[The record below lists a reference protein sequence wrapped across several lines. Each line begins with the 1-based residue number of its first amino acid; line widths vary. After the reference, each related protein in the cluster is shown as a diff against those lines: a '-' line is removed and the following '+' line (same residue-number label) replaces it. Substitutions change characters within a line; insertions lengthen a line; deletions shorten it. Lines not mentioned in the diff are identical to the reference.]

1 MAKENKSVKNFPNLR
16 FPGFEGEWRFTN
28 LGNCAYSFEYGMN
41 ASAIKFDGEN
51 RYIRITDIDEAS
63 SKYKPEFPVSPNG
76 QLLDK
81 YLVSE
86 NDILFARTGASTG
99 KSYLYHKDDGK
110 LYFAGFLIRAK
121 IKEEFNSYFVFT
133 QTKTIHYYKWV
144 QLMSMRSGQPG
155 INLQEYACY
164 SFHIPS
170 KKEQDKIASFLL
182 FVDERIQTQK
192 KIIEQLKTLMKASR
206 EKIFSK
212 KLRFK
217 NENNDFYSEW
227 KSTKLKNISQIFDGT
242 HQTPKYVKKG
252 VPFYSVENL
261 TANNF
266 SVTKYIS
273 EEVFIKENN
282 RVKIEKGDILMTRIG
297 DIGTV
302 KYIDWNVNASFY
314 VSLALIKSNNDNN
327 SKYLA
332 QYISS
337 DKFQNE
343 LWNRTI
349 HVAFPKKI
357 NLGEIGECL
366 LKIPCIEEQT
376 KIANFLS
383 SIQEK
388 IETEKQ
394 ILEKLEQ
401 QKKFL
406 MANLFV

>member
-1 MAKENKSVKNFPNLR
+1 M
-16 FPGFEGEWRFTN
+16 
-28 LGNCAYSFEYGMN
+28 
-41 ASAIKFDGEN
+41 
-51 RYIRITDIDEAS
+51 
-63 SKYKPEFPVSPNG
+63 
-76 QLLDK
+76 
-81 YLVSE
+81 
-86 NDILFARTGASTG
+86 
-99 KSYLYHKDDGK
+99 
-110 LYFAGFLIRAK
+110 
-121 IKEEFNSYFVFT
+121 
-133 QTKTIHYYKWV
+133 
-144 QLMSMRSGQPG
+144 
-155 INLQEYACY
+155 
-164 SFHIPS
+164 
-170 KKEQDKIASFLL
+170 
-182 FVDERIQTQK
+182 
-192 KIIEQLKTLMKASR
+192 KIIEKLETLMKASR
-206 EKIFSK
+206 ENIFSQ

-217 NENNDFYSEW
+217 NENDGFYSEW
-227 KSTKLKNISQIFDGT
+227 KSTQLKNITQIFDGT

-252 VPFYSVENL
+252 VPFYSVENV

-273 EEVFIKENN
+273 EEVFTKENN

-302 KYIDWNVNASFY
+302 KYIDWNVKASFY
-314 VSLALIKSNNDNN
+314 VSLALIKNNNN
-327 SKYLA
+327 YHSKYLA

-337 DKFQNE
+337 EKFQNE

-366 LKIPCIEEQT
+366 LKIPCIEEQI

-394 ILEKLEQ
+394 ILEKLEL

-406 MANLFV
+406 LGNLFV

>member
-1 MAKENKSVKNFPNLR
+1 MTEKNKSIRNFPNLR
-16 FPGFEGEWRFTN
+16 FSDKNGNDFPDWNFKYGNEIFENISNKKHNSDLPILAITQDYGAIPRDLIDFKITVTDKSVESYKVVEVGDFIISLR
-28 LGNCAYSFEYGMN
+28 SFQGGIEY
-41 ASAIKFDGEN
+41 
-51 RYIRITDIDEAS
+51 
-63 SKYKPEFPVSPNG
+63 SKYRGICSPAYII
-76 QLLDK
+76 LRPCISIDRIFFK
-81 YLVSE
+81 Y
-86 NDILFARTGASTG
+86 
-99 KSYLYHKDDGK
+99 YLKTPKYITHLNRKLEGIRDGK
-110 LYFAGFLIRAK
+110 MISY
-121 IKEEFNSYFVFT
+121 SYFSD
-133 QTKTIHYYKWV
+133 II
-144 QLMSMRSGQPG
+144 LP
-155 INLQEYACY
+155 L
-164 SFHIPS
+164 PS
-170 KKEQDKIASFLL
+170 IEEQNKVSAFLSL
-182 FVDERIQTQK
+182 IDIRIQTQK

-206 EKIFSK
+206 EKIFSQ

-252 VPFYSVENL
+252 VPFYSVENV

-388 IETEKQ
+388 IETEKR
-394 ILEKLEQ
+394 ILEKLEL

-406 MANLFV
+406 LSNLFV

>member
-1 MAKENKSVKNFPNLR
+1 MTEENKSVKNFPNLR
-16 FPGFEGEWRFTN
+16 FPGFEGEWEVRKMGDIANKIGDGLHGTPDYTDGSDYYFINGNNLINGKIEIYENTKKVSVSTFLKNDKNLKENTLLISINGTIGSIAKYNNEKIMLGKSVGYFNFNNNSDFIYFT
-28 LGNCAYSFEYGMN
+28 LHTKSIQDYF
-41 ASAIKFDGEN
+41 
-51 RYIRITDIDEAS
+51 
-63 SKYKPEFPVSPNG
+63 
-76 QLLDK
+76 
-81 YLVSE
+81 VSE
-86 NDILFARTGASTG
+86 LTGSTI
-99 KSYLYHKDDGK
+99 KNLSLKTLRETNIYLPSSEEQSKISH
-110 LYFAGFLIRAK
+110 FLSLID
-121 IKEEFNSYFVFT
+121 N
-133 QTKTIHYYKWV
+133 
-144 QLMSMRSGQPG
+144 
-155 INLQEYACY
+155 
-164 SFHIPS
+164 
-170 KKEQDKIASFLL
+170 
-182 FVDERIQTQK
+182 RIQTQK

-206 EKIFSK
+206 EKMFSQ

-217 NENNDFYSEW
+217 NENDDFYSEW

-252 VPFYSVENL
+252 IPFYSVENV

-366 LKIPCIEEQT
+366 LKIPCIEEQI

-394 ILEKLEQ
+394 ILEKVEL

-406 MANLFV
+406 LANLFV

>member
-1 MAKENKSVKNFPNLR
+1 MQNRIITFEDNVFVKSENFNPVK
-16 FPGFEGEWRFTN
+16 
-28 LGNCAYSFEYGMN
+28 
-41 ASAIKFDGEN
+41 
-51 RYIRITDIDEAS
+51 
-63 SKYKPEFPVSPNG
+63 
-76 QLLDK
+76 
-81 YLVSE
+81 E
-86 NDILFARTGASTG
+86 NDILICVRNGSKNLIGKNALIKKENEGLAFGAFMAIYRS
-99 KSYLYHKDDGK
+99 
-110 LYFAGFLIRAK
+110 
-121 IKEEFNSYFVFT
+121 EFNKFLFQWFDTKDYKDIVNKNLGATINSINGGDLKKFT
-133 QTKTIHYYKWV
+133 V
-144 QLMSMRSGQPG
+144 PFPSLDE
-155 INLQEYACY
+155 QE
-164 SFHIPS
+164 
-170 KKEQDKIASFLL
+170 KISSFLSL
-182 FVDERIQTQK
+182 IDERLLSQK

-206 EKIFSK
+206 EKIFSQ

-217 NENNDFYSEW
+217 NENDDFYSEW

-252 VPFYSVENL
+252 IPFYSVENV

-282 RVKIEKGDILMTRIG
+282 RVKIEKGDVLMTRIG

-337 DKFQNE
+337 DQFQNE
-343 LWNRTI
+343 LWNRTM

-394 ILEKLEQ
+394 ILEKLEL

-406 MANLFV
+406 LANLFV